1 MRPIL
6 IELPSKG
13 LAVFALVMAL
23 AVLAWNLWKKRRG
36 RISTPL
42 WLVAAAWALMGL
54 RGGSWVPS
62 AAVFK
67 EEWVALPIFSYGVM
81 LGTSLVVGWYLVMK
95 LAKQDGI
102 TADQAGAIY
111 MWTAIWAMVGA
122 RILYVLTNLNDF
134 TGLADALSLHKG
146 GMVAYGGMIGGF
158 CASWYGCRRRRIP
171 LLQWADVSAPAVV
184 LGTGI
189 TRLGCLLYGCDF
201 GRPSDVPWA
210 LAFPNGSAAWDRHI
224 RLGLIT
230 PDAAASLPVHPTQ
243 IYESLVGFALFGL
256 LMWLRKRRT
265 FSGQVFLGWVLGY
278 GTLRPLLELLR
289 DDDQRGNV
297 GPLSTSQFIG
307 VVSVVLGL
315 GLAVWL
321 YQQHKRDP
329 ESRRYWQRPAA
340 RAGSSAA
347 H

>member
-1 MRPIL
+1 MGAAMRPIL
-6 IELPSKG
+6 LELPSKA
-13 LAVFALVMAL
+13 LAVVALVMML
-23 AVLAWNLWKKRRG
+23 GVLGWSLVKRRKL
-36 RISTPL
+36 RASTPL
-42 WLVAAAWALMGL
+42 LFLAAAWALMGL

-62 AAVFK
+62 VDVLK
-67 EEWVALPIFSYGVM
+67 DPWVSLPIFSYGVM

-102 TADQAGAIY
+102 AAEHAGAIF
-111 MWTAIWAMVGA
+111 MWSAIWSMVGA
-122 RILYVLTNLNDF
+122 RALYVLTNLSAFDSVQ
-134 TGLADALSLHKG
+134 DALSLHKG

-158 CASWYGCRRRRIP
+158 GASWYGCVRRRIP

-201 GRPSDVPWA
+201 GRPSGVPWA
-210 LAFPNGSAAWDRHI
+210 LSFPNGSAAWDRHI

-230 PDAAASLPVHPTQ
+230 PEAAASLPVHPTQ
-243 IYESLVGFALFGL
+243 IYESIVGFSLFGV
-256 LMWLRKRRT
+256 LMWLRRRRT
-265 FSGQVFLGWVLGY
+265 YSGQVFLGWVLGY

-307 VVSVVLGL
+307 IASVFLGL
-315 GLAVWL
+315 GLMVWL
-321 YQQHKRDP
+321 HIKHKRDP
-329 ESRRYWQRPAA
+329 RALRYWQPRDAT
-340 RAGSSAA
+340 
-347 H
+347 